1 MPPSPRYTVR
11 LPHALDAQ
19 VQARV
24 SAGTPFAVLIREALA
39 AYLTDTPP
47 TEAPI
52 PADSADTARTLQEQ
66 LAALTT
72 RVEILEQRPTR
83 RRQHAA
89 RDADRT
95 ARDADR
101 TADTHADSPVV
112 SADSPLTGADTS
124 RRAAP
129 GAALTQGGQHKLT
142 PRQAAALRAK
152 RQRGAP
158 IKALMEEYD
167 LSRAT
172 VHRYLAAAPGG

>member
-95 ARDADR
+95 A
-101 TADTHADSPVV
+101 DTHADSPVV